1 MPVRP
6 DGVVRSPRGCRRRGR
21 QRPANSRMDRS
32 IQTARLSLRSGLKSL
47 YARRET
53 IRFLVSSNLQAGHR
67 DKVLGHL
74 WSLLDPL
81 FFAAVYF
88 VVFGLM
94 FGQTRRGQGSDFLV
108 YLVIGV
114 FAWRFMDGS
123 IMQAASCIRGRRG
136 LIHEINFP
144 KAVFPVSI
152 CLSRL
157 YDFLWGQVAL
167 VIILLFTGT
176 ALSLH
181 ALWVP
186 SVILLQLLFI
196 TGMAFIVAYLGAFFA
211 DTVNVVT
218 VGLRLWF
225 YTSPLFYYVKTI
237 VGPDG
242 HVIQQGLIPERFQ
255 ALFMLNPVACFFEIY
270 RDCLQRASPPDFT
283 HFAYVT
289 CISIAVLVVGFAVF
303 LRGEGSFAK
312 YV

>member
-1 MPVRP
+1 
-6 DGVVRSPRGCRRRGR
+6 
-21 QRPANSRMDRS
+21 MDQS
-32 IQTARLSLRSGLKSL
+32 IQTARISLWTGFRSLF
-47 YARRET
+47 ARRET

-88 VVFGLM
+88 VVFGLL
-94 FGQTRRGQGSDFLV
+94 FGQTRRGHGGDFLI

-123 IMQAASCIRGRRG
+123 VMQSSSCIRGRRG

-167 VIILLFTGT
+167 FIILLLTGT
-176 ALSLH
+176 TLSLH
-181 ALWVP
+181 AFWLP
-186 SVILLQLLFI
+186 LVILLQLMFI
-196 TGMAFIVAYLGAFFA
+196 TGLAFIVAYLGAFFA

-218 VGLRLWF
+218 VGMRLWF
-225 YTSPLFYYVKTI
+225 YTSPLFYYVKDI

-242 HVIQQGLIPERFQ
+242 HVVQKGLIPERWQ
-255 ALFMLNPVACFFEIY
+255 AAFMLNPIACFFEIY
-270 RDCLQRASPPDFT
+270 RDCLQHASAPDFV
-283 HFAYVT
+283 HLGYVAAV
-289 CISIAVLVVGFAVF
+289 SIVVLVVGFAVF

>member
-1 MPVRP
+1 
-6 DGVVRSPRGCRRRGR
+6 
-21 QRPANSRMDRS
+21 MDRS
-32 IQTARLSLRSGLKSL
+32 IQTARISLWAGFKSL

-88 VVFGLM
+88 VVFGLL
-94 FGQTRRGQGSDFLV
+94 FGQTSRGHGGSFLI

-123 IMQAASCIRGRRG
+123 VMQASACIRGRRG

-144 KAVFPVSI
+144 KAVFPISI

-157 YDFLWGQVAL
+157 YDFLWGQIAL
-167 VIILLFTGT
+167 LLILLLTGT
-176 ALSLH
+176 AFSLH

-186 SVILLQLLFI
+186 LVIFLQLLFI
-196 TGMAFIVAYLGAFFA
+196 TGLAFIVAYLGAFFA

-218 VGLRLWF
+218 VGMRLWF
-225 YTSPLFYYVKTI
+225 YSSPLFYYVEDI

-242 HVIQQGLIPERFQ
+242 NVIHKGLIPERYQ
-255 ALFMLNPVACFFEIY
+255 AIFMLNPVACFFELY
-270 RDCLQRASPPDFT
+270 RDCLQRASAPDFA
-283 HFAYVT
+283 HLGYVA
-289 CISIAVLVVGFAVF
+289 CVSVAVLIIGFAVF